1 MSAHSRLPH
10 HSGVRAPAT
19 MGLVIGLHVA
29 LGIALTTI
37 SGRTIALPMFEER
50 LAGGALG
57 RLEAVLLEDAS
68 PEVRPPEPAV
78 QIPSQVSVSV
88 AAPSLIE
95 TVNEAAPDNPL
106 EGLYLGQVR
115 ARIERAW
122 QVSHVATDQPAVPCT
137 VTVNQNAQGEV
148 VDVQIGECALGAADP
163 DAIRR
168 VVRGASPLP
177 APPAALGSRT
187 IVQLTLRLAP

>member
-1 MSAHSRLPH
+1 
-10 HSGVRAPAT
+10 V
-19 MGLVIGLHVA
+19 
-29 LGIALTTI
+29 
-37 SGRTIALPMFEER
+37 
-50 LAGGALG
+50 G
-57 RLEAVLLEDAS
+57 RLEAVLLDDAS
-68 PEVRPPEPAV
+68 QEVPPPEPAV
-78 QIPSQVSVSV
+78 QVPAQVSVLV

-95 TVNEAAPDNPL
+95 AATEAPPEDPL
-106 EGLYLGQVR
+106 EGLYVGQVR

-122 QVSHVATDQPAVPCT
+122 QVSHVATDQAAMPCT

-163 DAIRR
+163 EAIRR